1 MFEVLAMLALSLSF
15 RLPSKCPEWQSQGRA
30 RLAQGRTRTEQA
42 SLHPSASSA
51 VQRGDEDLLRYL
63 KVKRDERVAYS
74 PFSLPCLAFL
84 FCHWSYILQYLRSCC
99 SSPTASAKWKWKTL
113 LGVLHSE
120 HQTDPSPP
128 QLLPHLCTPKE
139 LGEPLPLRGGPPGRV
154 IDKISSILLKFKEA
168 INYTG
173 I

>member
-30 RLAQGRTRTEQA
+30 HLTQGRTRAEQA
-42 SLHPSASSA
+42 SLHPSASPE

-84 FCHWSYILQYLRSCC
+84 FCHWSYILQYLCSCC

-120 HQTDPSPP
+120 HRTDPSPP
-128 QLLPHLCTPKE
+128 QLLPLASFMHPK
-139 LGEPLPLRGGPPGRV
+139 RAGRTLATKRWAPRPCDWQDFFDTSEV
-154 IDKISSILLKFKEA
+154 
-168 INYTG
+168 
-173 I
+173 